1 VTNRKILVTNALP
14 FANGPIHLGHLL
26 GYIQADIW
34 VRFQRILGND
44 VAYICADDAHGT
56 AIMLSAEKAGI
67 TPEELIAQVNK
78 EHQRDFASFHV
89 DFDIYY
95 TTHSEENRE
104 LASLIYTRLKDA
116 DKIAQRNI
124 EQLYDP
130 EKEMFLSDR
139 FIKGECPK
147 CGTPDQ
153 YGDNC
158 ESCSSTY
165 DATDLKN
172 PYSTISGATPIKK
185 DSTHFFFK
193 LPEFSDMLTAWTR
206 SGVLAPQIANKLTE
220 WLDSGLK
227 EWDISRDA
235 PYFGF
240 EIPGEPGKYF
250 YVWLDA
256 PIGYM
261 ASFKKLCETRDDLSF
276 DDYWNLDVDTELY
289 HFIGKDIINFHALF
303 WPAMLETAG
312 FKKPDLI
319 SVNGFLTVNGQKMSK
334 SRGTFIMAETYLKYL
349 NPEYL
354 RYYFAA
360 KLSSTPEDLDMNL
373 EDFAQRVNSDVIG
386 KVVNIASRCAG
397 FISKNF
403 NGKLGN
409 TLEVPELISEYQAA
423 AKDIAGLY
431 ENREFSKAIRA
442 IIALADKANQYIAEQ
457 QPWVIAKEN
466 PQSEKVQ
473 AICSTGLNLFRILVI
488 YLKPVLPVTAGK
500 VESFLQVDPLEWDDA
515 QTLLQDHAIARFEPL
530 MKRIETSKVEDM
542 VEASKE
548 NLVTEDKENNHL
560 ESIAADTP
568 TGRDPISEEI
578 EFPDFAK
585 VDLRIVKITH
595 AEHVEGADKLLKLI
609 LSLGQDDA
617 GNDIVRTVFSGI
629 KSAYEPEKLI
639 GMHTVMVANLK
650 PRQMKF
656 GFSEG
661 MILAS
666 GEGTAVYLLEPHEGA
681 EPGTRVT

>member
-1 VTNRKILVTNALP
+1 LSQRKILVTNALP

-34 VRFQRILGND
+34 VRFQRMLDNK
-44 VAYICADDAHGT
+44 VAYVCADDTHGT
-56 AIMLSAEKAGI
+56 AIMLSAEKGNV
-67 TPEELIAQVNK
+67 TPEELIARVNQ
-78 EHQRDFASFHV
+78 EHARDFANFHV

-95 TTHSEENRE
+95 TTHSDENRE
-104 LASLIYTRLKDA
+104 LASMIYGRLKDA
-116 DKIAQRNI
+116 DKIAERSI
-124 EQLYDP
+124 SQLYDP

-147 CGTPDQ
+147 CGAVDQ

-172 PYSTISGATPIKK
+172 PYSTISGATPVKK

-193 LPEFSDMLTAWTR
+193 LPEFTEMLKEWTH
-206 SGVLAPQIANKLTE
+206 SGVLAPQVANKLSE

-240 EIPGEPGKYF
+240 EIPGETGKYF

-256 PIGYM
+256 PVGYM
-261 ASFKKLCETRDDLSF
+261 ASFKKLCETRDDLEF
-276 DDYWNLDVDTELY
+276 DDYWKQGSDTQLY

-334 SRGTFIMAETYLKYL
+334 SRGTFIMAETYLNYL

-360 KLSSTPEDLDMNL
+360 KLSNTPEDLDMNL
-373 EDFAQRVNSDVIG
+373 EDFAQRVNSDVVG

-397 FISKNF
+397 FINKNF
-403 NGKLGN
+403 DGRLGN
-409 TLEVPELISEYQAA
+409 DLEVPELITEFQE
-423 AKDIAGLY
+423 AGKEISALF
-431 ENREFSKAIRA
+431 ENREFSKAIRL
-442 IIALADKANQYIAEQ
+442 IMALADKANQYIAEQ
-457 QPWVIAKEN
+457 QPWVLAKEN
-466 PQSEKVQ
+466 PQEERVQ
-473 AICSTGLNLFRILVI
+473 AICSTGLNLFRILIV
-488 YLKPVLPVTAGK
+488 YLKPVLPVIAEK
-500 VESFLQVDPLEWDDA
+500 VETFLQVSPLSWSDS
-515 QTLLQDHAIARFEPL
+515 QSLLTDHQIARFEPL
-530 MKRIETSKVEDM
+530 MTRIETSKIEEM
-542 VEASKE
+542 VDASKE
-548 NLVTEDKENNHL
+548 SLVTEETPENTQV
-560 ESIAADTP
+560 DDTTP
-568 TGRDPISEEI
+568 TGKDPISEEI

-585 VDLRIVKITH
+585 VDLRIVKIIH
-595 AEHVEGADKLLKLI
+595 AEHVEGADKLLKLT
-609 LSLGQDDA
+609 LSLGQDA
-617 GNDIVRTVFSGI
+617 SGEELTRTVFSGI
-629 KSAYEPEKLI
+629 KAAYAPEKLI
-639 GMHTVMVANLK
+639 GMNTVMVANLK

-656 GFSEG
+656 GLSEG

-666 GEGTAVYLLEPHEGA
+666 GEGSKVFLLEPHDGA